1 MGWRP
6 VAPRGKERV
15 DENRHRKRNRV
26 EGKPASE
33 GHIRTAPVA
42 DQPAGAPRTATA
54 TSTATST
61 TKSGTYFEKVRTF
74 ASQHPAGVV
83 VAAAGAGVLFAAE
96 LTVGAL
102 DGIGASRLFRKKSAP
117 DVRAELRR
125 QREDLLGQTKPQRER
140 LMQHGHRLLQQGQQ
154 LKQKGEHLVERGKAL
169 WPFPRR
175 PAKPTA

>member
-1 MGWRP
+1 MNTGT
-6 VAPRGKERV
+6 GSDK
-15 DENRHRKRNRV
+15 V

-33 GHIRTAPVA
+33 GHTRTAPVA
-42 DQPAGAPRTATA
+42 DRPAGAPRT
-54 TSTATST
+54 
-61 TKSGTYFEKVRTF
+61 SGTYFEKVRTF

-83 VAAAGAGVLFAAE
+83 VAAAGAGVLYAAE

-102 DGIGASRLFRKKSAP
+102 DGIGASRLFRNKSAP

-125 QREDLLGQTKPQRER
+125 QREDLLGQTKPQRDR
-140 LMQHGHRLLQQGQQ
+140 LLQHGHRLLQQGQQ

-175 PAKPTA
+175 PAKPAA